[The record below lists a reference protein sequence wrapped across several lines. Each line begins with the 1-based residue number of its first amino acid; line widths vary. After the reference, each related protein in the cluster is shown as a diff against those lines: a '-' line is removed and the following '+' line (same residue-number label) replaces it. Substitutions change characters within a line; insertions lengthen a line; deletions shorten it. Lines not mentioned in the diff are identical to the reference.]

1 MNIKDLK
8 VGDMVFIREDLEEG
22 RGYQGILYLSE
33 MGSGAMT
40 VSGVYS
46 DGFRFLV
53 DGNEWSYT
61 SEMVDWEKTRRIRLK
76 EEFIDGDVSVTSR
89 NCIEEEQDKV
99 NSPSHYKL
107 EGLDIESVDVIKSV
121 LGKEKFIGWVWGN
134 SLKYLLRQEKKNG
147 IEDVKKAMKNLE
159 WLVEMLERED

>member
-1 MNIKDLK
+1 MNIKNLK
-8 VGDMVFIREDLEEG
+8 VGDKVFIKEDIEDWKLFG
-22 RGYQGILYLSE
+22 TLIYYPNMQTGVVKVTHISRDYFKVQDGIGYLYSAE
-33 MGSGAMT
+33 MI
-40 VSGVYS
+40 
-46 DGFRFLV
+46 
-53 DGNEWSYT
+53 
-61 SEMVDWEKTRRIRLK
+61 DWEKTRYLK
-76 EEFIDGDVSVTSR
+76 YIKNLLGVHD
-89 NCIEEEQDKV
+89 EEQDKV

-159 WLVEMLERED
+159 WLVEILEKED

>member
-8 VGDMVFIREDLEEG
+8 VGDLVYIREDLEVYKKYGSARFAENMK
-22 RGYQGILYLSE
+22 QGVQRIMSIDSAEEDFNIASEADSFRYHYTPEMIDWDKTIHLRCMENLSG
-33 MGSGAMT
+33 MH
-40 VSGVYS
+40 
-46 DGFRFLV
+46 
-53 DGNEWSYT
+53 
-61 SEMVDWEKTRRIRLK
+61 
-76 EEFIDGDVSVTSR
+76 
-89 NCIEEEQDKV
+89 EEEDKV

-159 WLVEMLERED
+159 WLVEMLEKEE